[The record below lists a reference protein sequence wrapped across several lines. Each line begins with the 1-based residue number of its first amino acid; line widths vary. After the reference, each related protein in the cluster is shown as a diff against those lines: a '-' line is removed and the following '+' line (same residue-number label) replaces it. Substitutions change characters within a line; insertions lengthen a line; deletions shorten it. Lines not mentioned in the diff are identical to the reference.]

1 MTDNNF
7 KALQVVEKVLK
18 YLSAFYLKW
27 FCNNPVKSGWPWNQ
41 ARLNLSR
48 LFKILETVVDD
59 KISSGSQADAIIR
72 EFIKDIDV
80 NDITKCIKFIIKH
93 RSRYLDKFDVE
104 VIIRTID
111 IVDFSQRN

>member
-1 MTDNNF
+1 M
-7 KALQVVEKVLK
+7 KKVLK
-18 YLSAFYLKW
+18 YLSAFYLKC

-48 LFKILETVVDD
+48 LFKILETVADD

-80 NDITKCIKFIIKH
+80 NDITKCIKFIPKDC
-93 RSRYLDKFDVE
+93 SRYLDKFDVE
-104 VIIRTID
+104 VFIRTID
-111 IVDFSQRN
+111 IVDF